1 VLLSLTFQSLCSGS
15 SGNSLLLKTRNTAL
29 LIDAGFPSL
38 KACRRALDGFLSEI
52 DGVVISHLHSDHIHH
67 YSLRVLEECRIP
79 IYVYEK
85 EVKSLAARHFRLAP
99 FLGLRISPFSDRP
112 FAIRDLVIA
121 PFPVPHDN
129 GRPTFGFQICAPHKG
144 RRKKLVVAT
153 DFWEWRH
160 LPVRFEN
167 ADFIYV
173 EANHDLDLLRAHPNP
188 HSHYHLSNENC
199 ARLLCQ
205 ALGWSRKLPSAIML
219 GHLSEIRNRPA
230 IARETVLEMLEG
242 RTFRGIPLHIAPRY
256 EPSELISI

>member
-1 VLLSLTFQSLCSGS
+1 LSLTFQSLCSGS
-15 SGNSLLLKTRNTAL
+15 SGNSLLLKTGDTTL
-29 LIDAGFPSL
+29 LLDAGFPSM
-38 KACRRALDGFLSEI
+38 KACRRVLDGFLPGI

-85 EVKSLAARHFRLAP
+85 EVKPLAARHFRLSP
-99 FLGLRISPFSDRP
+99 FLGLKIRPFSDRP
-112 FAIRDLVIA
+112 LAIRDVTIT
-121 PFPVPHDN
+121 PFPVPHDS
-129 GRPTFGFQICAPHKG
+129 GRPTFGFQISAPHRGK
-144 RRKKLVVAT
+144 RKKLVVAT

-160 LPVRFEN
+160 LPDRFEN

-173 EANHDLDLLRAHPNP
+173 EANHDPELLRAHPNP

-205 ALGWSRKLPSAIML
+205 ALGRSKKLPSAIML

-230 IARETVLEMLEG
+230 VARETVLEMLDG
-242 RTFRGIPLHIAPRY
+242 STFRDIPLHVAPRY
-256 EPSELISI
+256 EPSELIPI